1 MAPSLKVLAIQVEQ
15 IRSQIRE
22 MQHNARLV
30 FEADTF
36 DREACVG
43 ECLAIDLL
51 LGSIGASFSNAMK
64 AAATLT
70 DADRAQAAEAGRR
83 A

>member
-1 MAPSLKVLAIQVEQ
+1 MAPSLEVLAIQVEQ

-22 MQHNARLV
+22 MQHNVRIV
-30 FEADTF
+30 FDPETF
-36 DREACVG
+36 DRESCVG

-51 LGSIGASFSNAMK
+51 LGSIGASFSNAMRAEAK
-64 AAATLT
+64 LT
-70 DADRAQAAEAGRR
+70 EEDRAQAEEAGRR